1 MSWEL
6 AAALYFGVMLAL
18 LFGGVWIAVSL
29 GAAGVFGIWMV
40 RPALLGGIES
50 VVWNTVDSF
59 VLTAVPLFLFM
70 GAIILHSGISARF
83 YRSLAIWLTG
93 VPGGLAQANIAACS
107 IFAALCGSSVATAAA
122 VGAIAIPEMKKR
134 GYGIRPTTGTLAAGG
149 TLGILIPPS
158 IPFIIYG
165 STVGES
171 VGKLFIAGIVPGIM
185 MALAFMLFLGIQA
198 RFIPDELPAS
208 SERPTLRERMAG
220 LFDLVP
226 VVGLILVVIGG
237 IYAGLMTPTEAAG
250 IGAAGAVV
258 VAALYRGLTF
268 DVLRRSLLD
277 TLRTN
282 AMILFIVIGAQ
293 ILSFALVSAGIPR
306 AIVATINALDAA
318 PYMVLLLVVV
328 MYLILGCLVDA
339 LSLMLLTLPVVHPVM
354 MAAGFDPIWF
364 GVVLVILLEIGLITP
379 PVGVNLFVIQGMA
392 DTTLGEVS
400 WGSLPYVLLLL
411 GGVLVLTLV
420 PDIALWLPRK
430 LF

>member
-6 AAALYFGVMLAL
+6 LAAIYFGLMLAL
-18 LFGGVWIAVSL
+18 LFGGVWIAISL
-29 GAAGVFGIWMV
+29 GAAGVVGLWMV
-40 RPALLGGIES
+40 KPALLGGIES

-70 GAIILHSGISARF
+70 GAVILHSGISARF
-83 YRSLAIWLTG
+83 YRSLSVWLTG
-93 VPGGLAQANIAACS
+93 VPGGLAQANIAACA

-134 GYGIRPTTGTLAAGG
+134 GYGLRPITGTLAAGG

-171 VGKLFIAGIVPGIM
+171 VGKLFVAGIIPGVM
-185 MALAFMLFLGIQA
+185 MTAVFMLFLAVQA
-198 RFIPDELPAS
+198 RFSPDQLPPS
-208 SERPTLRERMAG
+208 SERASWRQRMAG
-220 LFDLVP
+220 LLDLVP

-237 IYAGLMTPTEAAG
+237 IYVGIMTPTEAAG

-258 VAALYRGLTF
+258 VAAIYGGLTL

-277 TLRTN
+277 ALRTN

-306 AIVATINALDAA
+306 AIVSAINALDAA

-364 GVVLVILLEIGLITP
+364 GVVLVLLLEVGLITP

-392 DTTLGEVS
+392 GTTLGEVS
-400 WGSLPYVLLLL
+400 WGAFPYVLLLL
-411 GGVLVLTLV
+411 AGVLALTIF
-420 PDIALWLPRK
+420 PDIALWLPRR